1 MSTRSGK
8 RIHSSL
14 IEEEIKITEV
24 LKPKR
29 KTRNK
34 QKENCDNV
42 ETVIKKKHFVRYPS
56 EDDVDSVDGCPSEAT
71 KLTHKPQRT
80 TLQEING
87 LASDSDIEKKPIRQ
101 TRRTKKV
108 EEEIA
113 SNEITSQEVTKKSKK
128 KKKVSSTDDGSK
140 NDNGKTKNKVS
151 KKKKKKR
158 SSMIEEVNVNVEPLN
173 KSNMSVDSFHS
184 AAGST
189 LEDLNNLREEIGETS
204 LKQLEPFNECHVDKE
219 ISPLKQCEEE
229 KEVDEIII
237 NNSEQKSVNHVEKK
251 IKKKKSKKRSF
262 NTENKDAVEI
272 TLSEEP
278 IQAEE
283 IVEINQDKKTKKKS
297 KISKDIVET
306 EQIETILNSTFEKEK
321 STSKSSTQNSTFDKI
336 TEIPIIVI
344 TSASVEK
351 VNNKNKRKSS
361 LVLLNNSYEMNSSKK
376 QKPNGS
382 IKSLN
387 STYDKTP
394 DIQKKTSQQ
403 ENALNTTFEKECS
416 KLDTTFDK
424 ERQTPLNST
433 FEKSNEKVVL
443 DTTFEKESANSKK
456 SSLLS
461 SDRSNMTDDK
471 SNSRISISDDS
482 RDNIVNT
489 TPLLIESSMEES
501 FAKQASPVQEIVDK
515 SQLKVSPHT
524 PLKREG
530 TFTKET
536 NSPIAKSA
544 EKTPSKRASVA
555 SPGRTPF
562 PFSKSSS
569 KDKSMLNIT
578 RSIEKSRRS
587 SLIDLPRTTKVMF
600 CSPVNN
606 PVIINQMKGKVIK
619 SNLKGSNKS
628 FIFNESVSDVTPSAR
643 KRSYTQSEADDVSV
657 KRKRLADDLQQS
669 VDRLSRPRTT
679 SASAKLQD
687 ATPSKNT
694 PQKSKE
700 KPSRTKLPNFAALHQ
715 KQFSKMESL
724 DECQERKAKRAKR
737 MLAVSNSGGRLASP
751 IRKDSKPKK
760 TASPVKS
767 QLTLESLN
775 PGYTRFGFKM
785 HSDVNPFAN
794 STINGISTKT
804 NINSTKINLNSTKT
818 NINSNRINLNS
829 TKTDLNSTKI
839 DLNSTKPDIFRI
851 STKSDVNPFLNMTN
865 TTLKPK
871 AVKQNELKRQ
881 TALPSLAGSTVRKE
895 MAKQTIMREK
905 SFTDKRND
913 NRKENRTII
922 KGVRTNRRFELQ
934 MKLRNIN

>member
-34 QKENCDNV
+34 QKANCDNV
-42 ETVIKKKHFVRYPS
+42 EIVIKKKHFVRYPS
-56 EDDVDSVDGCPSEAT
+56 EDDVDSVDSVPSEDT
-71 KLTHKPQRT
+71 KVTHKPQRT

-87 LASDSDIEKKPIRQ
+87 LASDSDIEKKTIRQ

-108 EEEIA
+108 EEEIV
-113 SNEITSQEVTKKSKK
+113 SNEITSQEVSKKSKK
-128 KKKVSSTDDGSK
+128 KKKVSSTDEGSK

-158 SSMIEEVNVNVEPLN
+158 SSMIEEVNDNVEPLN

-189 LEDLNNLREEIGETS
+189 LEDLNNLREEKGETS

-219 ISPLKQCEEE
+219 ISPLKQCEEY

-237 NNSEQKSVNHVEKK
+237 NNTEEKSVNHVEKK

-262 NTENKDAVEI
+262 NMENKDAVEI
-272 TLSEEP
+272 TPSEEP

-283 IVEINQDKKTKKKS
+283 IVEINQEKKTKKKP
-297 KISKDIVET
+297 KINKDIVET
-306 EQIETILNSTFEKEK
+306 ENIETILNSTFEKET

-344 TSASVEK
+344 TSSSVEK

-394 DIQKKTSQQ
+394 ETQKKSNQQ

-416 KLDTTFDK
+416 KLDTTFEK
-424 ERQTPLNST
+424 EKQNPLNST

-443 DTTFEKESANSKK
+443 DTTFEKESANSK

-501 FAKQASPVQEIVDK
+501 YVKHASPEQETVK
-515 SQLKVSPHT
+515 SQSKVSPHT

-536 NSPIAKSA
+536 NSPIAKST
-544 EKTPSKRASVA
+544 ENTPSKRASVA

-569 KDKSMLNIT
+569 KDKSMFNVT
-578 RSIEKSRRS
+578 RSIEKPRRS

-628 FIFNESVSDVTPSAR
+628 FIFNESAR
-643 KRSYTQSEADDVSV
+643 KRSYTQSDADDVSV

-760 TASPVKS
+760 TQSPVKP

-785 HSDVNPFAN
+785 HSDVNPFVN
-794 STINGISTKT
+794 STINGIKTDISTKT
-804 NINSTKINLNSTKT
+804 NVNSTKINLNSTKT
-818 NINSNRINLNS
+818 NINSNRINFNS

-905 SFTDKRND
+905 SFTEKRND